1 MSDSH
6 HSHAGSADTTVLV
19 EPDDV
24 PTGMLTKL
32 AVAVTIVVVAAVVFI
47 NMVFDSTL
55 ADELSAKGYSE
66 AAVPSENSGAR
77 TW

>member
-6 HSHAGSADTTVLV
+6 HDHAGSPDTTVLV

-32 AVAVTIVVVAAVVFI
+32 AVVVTIVVIAAVVFI
-47 NMVFDSTL
+47 NMVFDQTL
-55 ADELSAKGYSE
+55 ADELAAKGYSD
-66 AAVPSENSGAR
+66 AAVPSENSGAK